1 MRRRRSLGERVVWAV
16 TATVAVLVGLQS
28 VLAYLAMHAQEDA
41 LADSMLQ
48 REVQQIVGHLL
59 QPGLTPTGTVLD
71 SIRVQAWLERGG
83 VGGEGVPAPMRALAP
98 GLYQFDPDGKALHVA
113 VADTEDGRL
122 TVVLD
127 ASAAEERV
135 HRFGITMAALWLAC
149 VAATVWIARGV
160 AALAIAPIV
169 AATRTIAR
177 SAPGQPLAAAAH
189 SDEAGVLTETFQ
201 RFRDRVD
208 EMVERERQ
216 FAANLDHEIR
226 TPLTTIRS
234 DAELLALEADLAP
247 AGRARLDRIVA
258 SVDEIVATTASTLS
272 YSAGRAHGAEPL
284 DLREVLLH
292 AGASMGERADAKGL
306 RIVVEVAPGERV
318 DADRQALLTVVRNLV
333 RNAIEH
339 AAPATLRVSGDH
351 RAVVFS
357 DDGPGIGPARLAR
370 VLERRPRGARSDE
383 EAAPGGRV
391 RGLGLA
397 IAKRLCDLQGWQL
410 AIRSPVVGGRGTAFT
425 LVLAAAAGAVP

>member
-292 AGASMGERADAKGL
+292 AGASMGER
-306 RIVVEVAPGERV
+306 V